1 MVPVEV
7 GDGLA
12 EFGQPDCT
20 RVGQGTTVGGIACR
34 REEGGRT
41 VYYAPEEISREA
53 ERALLTADGGAV
65 EIGRVV
71 KMSKSKKNVV
81 DPDTIVARYGADAV
95 RWFMLSDSPPERD
108 VEWTAAGAEA
118 ASKFLGRLWR
128 LAEDSGAGNAGDR
141 EDEALTRA
149 THRAIDEITRAI
161 EGFSDG
167 SVPVLVATDIAA
179 RGIDVADVSL
189 VVHIDPPA
197 EHKAYLHRAGRTA
210 RGGAA
215 GTVVTLVMDEQRK
228 EVSALINKAGVTA
241 TEHDISSRD
250 IPAGAPV
257 LKEVTGAR
265 KPNGPALPPPGQ
277 ATPQNQAKPAKKK
290 SPSQRRRPGS
300 RNTRRR
306 GR

>member
-1 MVPVEV
+1 M
-7 GDGLA
+7 
-12 EFGQPDCT
+12 
-20 RVGQGTTVGGIACR
+20 
-34 REEGGRT
+34 
-41 VYYAPEEISREA
+41 
-53 ERALLTADGGAV
+53 
-65 EIGRVV
+65 
-71 KMSKSKKNVV
+71 
-81 DPDTIVARYGADAV
+81 
-95 RWFMLSDSPPERD
+95 
-108 VEWTAAGAEA
+108 
-118 ASKFLGRLWR
+118 
-128 LAEDSGAGNAGDR
+128 
-141 EDEALTRA
+141 
-149 THRAIDEITRAI
+149 
-161 EGFSDG
+161 
-167 SVPVLVATDIAA
+167 LVATDIAA

-215 GTVVTLVMDEQRK
+215 GTVVTLVMDEQRE

-250 IPAGAPV
+250 NPAGAPV

-290 SPSQRRRPGS
+290 SPSQRRHPGS
-300 RNTRRR
+300 RKTRRR